1 MILNEKCF
9 CKLVQTSNE
18 SSLLSL
24 PSSYR
29 QAQATV
35 LEAIPRLKAAKLA
48 TKRPDDY
55 YAQMAKSDEHMKKV
69 KYSLPLF
76 TLLNKCFFLLFL
88 DSRIFS

>member
-9 CKLVQTSNE
+9 CKLVQTPNV
-18 SSLLSL
+18 SSLFYL

-69 KYSLPLF
+69 KYSLPPFYAL
-76 TLLNKCFFLLFL
+76 KQMFFFVFL

>member
-9 CKLVQTSNE
+9 CKFIQTQNE
-18 SSLLSL
+18 YEYSLFLS
-24 PSSYR
+24 SSYR

-35 LEAIPRLKAAKLA
+35 LEAIPRLKAEKIT

-69 KYSLPLF
+69 KEFFSLKSLKN
-76 TLLNKCFFLLFL
+76 LCSIL